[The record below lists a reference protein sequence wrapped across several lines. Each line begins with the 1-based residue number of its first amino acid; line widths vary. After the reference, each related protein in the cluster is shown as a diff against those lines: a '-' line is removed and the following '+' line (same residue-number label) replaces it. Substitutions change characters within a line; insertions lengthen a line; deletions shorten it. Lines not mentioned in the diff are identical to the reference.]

1 MVLRTHTV
9 SVYAVFMSSYSRA
22 LAAYLEP
29 EDRTQAALAVAV
41 KTAQPN
47 IHRWAT
53 GARFPS
59 ADMARKIDAATSGAV
74 PFSLWQQEMAQRVG
88 LDAAA

>member
-1 MVLRTHTV
+1 
-9 SVYAVFMSSYSRA
+9 MSSYSQA

-29 EDRTQAALAVAV
+29 EDRTQAALAAAV

-47 IHRWAT
+47 IHRWAMGT
-53 GARFPS
+53 RFPN
-59 ADMARKIDAATSGAV
+59 AAMARLIDRATNGEV
-74 PFSLWQQEMAQRVG
+74 PFGLWQQEMAQRVG